1 MRPEWLE
8 THNFTITESTI
19 ITSLV
24 SPATNMIP
32 RLLPKLGPPN
42 HPTEQE
48 RQILFI
54 DCYRLNVCISSKIH
68 M

>member
-8 THNFTITESTI
+8 TRNFTITESSI

-24 SPATNMIP
+24 SPATNVTL

-48 RQILFI
+48 WQILFI
-54 DCYRLNVCISSKIH
+54 DYLAAVID
-68 M
+68 